1 MISVLVNP
9 VEIVSRTKYI
19 TKADFFRIL
28 MKKNTIDN
36 VTKNTLTLTGIRRY
50 IFNFTVLYLL
60 FRGRCFL
67 DYTVYVNPNKIKK
80 QS

>member
-1 MISVLVNP
+1 
-9 VEIVSRTKYI
+9 
-19 TKADFFRIL
+19 

-36 VTKNTLTLTGIRRY
+36 VTKNTLTLTGITRY

-67 DYTVYVNPNKIKK
+67 DYTVYVNPNRIKK
-80 QS
+80 QSWQSDEKIIPGEASPSNMAETAG